1 MEAVT
6 TLFTAIA
13 LLILLA
19 ATSVRFGV
27 DSRQGFATEEIEQAL
42 RGIV

>member
-6 TLFTAIA
+6 SLFVAIA

-27 DSRQGFATEEIEQAL
+27 DSRENYSTKEFDQAR
-42 RGIV
+42 RGIT